1 MTRWNIHTL
10 VAIAALDPRP
20 HRGTG
25 AIMLGRLQT
34 LIRAGLKNRR
44 RAGLLVAAMLIPAA
58 AGAQGLSSGPLAA
71 PPRQPVVNAP
81 PSAAASSNPICV
93 RLESQL
99 AALNQGAGDPA
110 RADQIRRTEDAIAKQ
125 QGDLDRT
132 VAQAHKAGCAGQ
144 GFFALFSAFSPQC
157 GPITSQIQQMRGS
170 LDRMI
175 SDLEQ
180 LKNGNTGQEGQRRA
194 LIGQLAQNNCGA
206 QYTAA
211 ANSWGGPQGFFD
223 ALFGGG
229 TIISPGGDGAPS
241 GTYHTVCVRA
251 CDGFYFPIS
260 YSTVP
265 SRFADDARAC
275 QRQCPAAEA
284 ELYSFRNPGENM
296 EQAVS
301 VTGQP
306 YTSLANA
313 FRYRKE
319 IIAGCSCRR
328 PGQSWAEA
336 LKNADDPT
344 TLESGDIVVTNQN
357 AKALSQPKQPGKPTS
372 ATAPTQPGTVVAPP
386 ATPASPMASA
396 GTDASKRSVRTVG
409 PPFLPSQ
416 SPSQSSAP
424 AR

>member
-1 MTRWNIHTL
+1 
-10 VAIAALDPRP
+10 
-20 HRGTG
+20 
-25 AIMLGRLQT
+25 MLGRLQT

-58 AGAQGLSSGPLAA
+58 AGAQGLSSGPLSA

-110 RADQIRRTEDAIAKQ
+110 RADQIRRTEDAIAKL

-275 QRQCPAAEA
+275 QRQCPAAEV

-344 TLESGDIVVTNQN
+344 TLESGDIVVTDQN

>member
-1 MTRWNIHTL
+1 MTRRNIHTL
-10 VAIAALDPRP
+10 VTIAALDPRP
-20 HRGTG
+20 RRGTG

-58 AGAQGLSSGPLAA
+58 AGAQGLSSGPLSA

-344 TLESGDIVVTNQN
+344 TLESGDIVVTDQN

>member
-1 MTRWNIHTL
+1 
-10 VAIAALDPRP
+10 
-20 HRGTG
+20 
-25 AIMLGRLQT
+25 MLGRLQT

-58 AGAQGLSSGPLAA
+58 AGAQGLSSGPLSA

-344 TLESGDIVVTNQN
+344 TLESGDIVVTDQN

-416 SPSQSSAP
+416 SPAQSSAP